1 MKGLEFSTL
10 IIMGLALGLGL
21 AVQAGVNA
29 QLRQFLQ
36 SPYQAAFISFLIGTL
51 VLAVV
56 VGVQQA
62 ARPNLHELLN
72 IPAWLWLG
80 GVLGAFNVSMAIILA
95 PRLGALSFT
104 IVVVCG
110 QMLTSLLLDHFG
122 WLGFEQHS
130 INWQRVV
137 GSGLVV
143 MGLVLTAKY

>member
-10 IIMGLALGLGL
+10 IIMGLALGVGL
-21 AVQAGVNA
+21 ATQAGVNA
-29 QLRQFLQ
+29 QLRQHLQ

-56 VGVQQA
+56 VGVQQT
-62 ARPNLHELLN
+62 ARPSLHELLN

-80 GVLGAFNVSMAIILA
+80 GVLGAFNVSMAVILA

>member
-10 IIMGLALGLGL
+10 ILMGLALGVGL
-21 AVQAGVNA
+21 ATQAGVNA
-29 QLRQFLQ
+29 QLRQHLQ

-56 VGVQQA
+56 VGIQQA
-62 ARPNLHELLN
+62 ARPSLHELMN

-80 GVLGAFNVSMAIILA
+80 GVLGAFNVSMAVILA

-130 INWQRVV
+130 INWQRVL

>member
-21 AVQAGVNA
+21 ALQSGVNA
-29 QLRQFLQ
+29 QLRQYLQ

-62 ARPNLHELLN
+62 ARPSLHELAN

-80 GVLGAFNVSMAIILA
+80 GVLGAFNVSMAVILA

-130 INWQRVV
+130 INWQRVL

>member
-10 IIMGLALGLGL
+10 IIMGLALGVGL
-21 AVQAGVNA
+21 ATQAGVNA
-29 QLRQFLQ
+29 QLRQHLQ

-51 VLAVV
+51 ALAVV
-56 VGVQQA
+56 VGVQQT
-62 ARPNLHELLN
+62 ARPSLHELLN

-80 GVLGAFNVSMAIILA
+80 GVLGAFNVSMAVILA

>member
-10 IIMGLALGLGL
+10 IIMGLALGIAL
-21 AVQAGVNA
+21 ALQAGVNA

-51 VLAVV
+51 VLAAV
-56 VGVQQA
+56 VGFQQA
-62 ARPNLHELLN
+62 ARPSLQDLMN

-110 QMLTSLLLDHFG
+110 QILASLLLDHFG

-143 MGLVLTAKY
+143 VGLVLTAKY